1 MKVSFGLILTL
12 VSSAF
17 GCPGTGWIIGDEY
30 SCYLMSPGQMNWI
43 SASEVCTDLGNLIGN
58 IQLYK
63 VENSGFFCHSDFT

>member
-1 MKVSFGLILTL
+1 MKVSLGLILTF
-12 VSSAF
+12 VSSSF

-58 IQLYK
+58 TQCG
-63 VENSGFFCHSDFT
+63 EFGFYCYSDFT

>member
-43 SASEVCTDLGNLIGN
+43 SASEVCTDLGNFN
-58 IQLYK
+58 WEYTMWK
-63 VENSGFFCHSDFT
+63 VRILLPL